1 MEGVMR
7 DRVEVVIDGRV
18 FTLTSTESPEYL
30 QKVALHVSQK
40 IADLK
45 AKNLSAVVDDRLRP
59 LLIAL
64 NLADDYLKVKE
75 RYTAQDVE
83 TQELVRENKRLEKE
97 NAASA
102 KQIKELKAELEKVS
116 TEYEEFLYNF
126 DNPKKD
132 SNLDAPVKLTLG
144 NTRKAAK

>member
-1 MEGVMR
+1 MR

-75 RYTAQDVE
+75 RYTAQDVAA
-83 TQELVRENKRLEKE
+83 QELVRDNKRLEKE
-97 NAASA
+97 NAVLQ
-102 KQIKELKAELEKVS
+102 KQLSETKAELEKVS
-116 TEYEEFLYNF
+116 TEYEEFLFNF
-126 DNPKKD
+126 DNPKKEPE
-132 SNLDAPVKLTLG
+132 PVKLTLG
-144 NTRKAAK
+144 APRKAAK